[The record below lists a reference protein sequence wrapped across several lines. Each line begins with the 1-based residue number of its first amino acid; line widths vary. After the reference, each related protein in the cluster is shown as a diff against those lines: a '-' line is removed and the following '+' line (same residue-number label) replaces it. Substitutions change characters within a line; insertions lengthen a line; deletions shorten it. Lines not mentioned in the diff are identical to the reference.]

1 MAESAVKSVKA
12 LFKKAHKANEDPY
25 LALLNHR
32 ATPSTT
38 DGLSPARKLMN
49 RELITRLSSMK
60 PSVSNTNNHDTRM
73 KLQAKKEKQKEFYD
87 RKAKDL
93 PTIPTGSTVR
103 LHDGKVWK
111 EKAKVI
117 SKSRM
122 PRSYNVETES
132 GKVLRRNRQHLLAT
146 KEPFVPKPE
155 IVDDFVPPSNPDH
168 DLHHH
173 KEEEHQG
180 STSTGESHPREQYKR
195 RLRESVKPPTRYG
208 FNE

>member
-1 MAESAVKSVKA
+1 M
-12 LFKKAHKANEDPY
+12 
-25 LALLNHR
+25 NHR

-73 KLQAKKEKQKEFYD
+73 KLQAKKEKKRNSMIERQKICPLFPQVLRFD
-87 RKAKDL
+87 
-93 PTIPTGSTVR
+93 SN
-103 LHDGKVWK
+103 DGKVWK

-122 PRSYNVETES
+122 PRSYNVETEA
-132 GKVLRRNRQHLLAT
+132 GKVLRRNRQHLLET

-168 DLHHH
+168 GLHHH
-173 KEEEHQG
+173 KEEEHKG
-180 STSTGESHPREQYKR
+180 STSTGESHPHEQYKR